1 MYTSS
6 ISIAQYMIDT
16 NYGYKPES
24 GLGLCNTYKQNKIM

>member
-6 ISIAQYMIDT
+6 ISIAQNMIDT
-16 NYGYKPES
+16 YSYKPES